1 MAGAL
6 LVGAL
11 AGAVT
16 GVGGA
21 ALMDNDGAQTVA
33 SSPDA
38 PSSLQP
44 VDNSNQTSPPQNAA
58 GSTEAAAARVLPSVV
73 KIYTTGPQGSGSG
86 SGIILTPQGE
96 ILTNNHVVEQAAE
109 GGKLAVSFNDG
120 SSADATIVGRDPL
133 TDLAVIKAED
143 VSGFRPA
150 TMGDSDGLQVG
161 QQVVAVGAPFGLE
174 STVTTGVVSALNRPV
189 TTRGADLDDPATA
202 FPAVQTDAA
211 INPGNSGG
219 PLVDLSGRVV
229 GINSAIK
236 TASSSAGQQSGSIG
250 LGFAIPSA
258 DAIPIVEQL
267 RRGETPTHARI
278 GVSVVDA
285 TDDVG
290 LPSGALV
297 RQVEPGTAGDE
308 AGIEVGQVITRVDDH
323 VIANADS
330 LVATIRSYRPGDTVV
345 LTVAPADS
353 QGTPTGDSQT
363 IAVTLGSDA

>member
-1 MAGAL
+1 MVAAVL
-6 LVGAL
+6 AGAL

-16 GVGGA
+16 GLGGA
-21 ALMDNDGAQTVA
+21 ALLDNDGAQSVEDAAA
-33 SSPDA
+33 S
-38 PSSLQP
+38 SSLQP
-44 VDNSNQTSPPQNAA
+44 VQNSGETPARRNAP
-58 GSTEAAAARVLPSVV
+58 GSTEAAAAQVLPSVV
-73 KIYTTGPQGSGSG
+73 KIYTTGPRGSGSG

-109 GGKLAVSFNDG
+109 GGRLAVSFNDG

-133 TDLAVIKAED
+133 TDLAVIRAED
-143 VSGFRPA
+143 VSGLKPA
-150 TMGDSDGLQVG
+150 MMGDSDGLQVG

-189 TTRGADLDDPATA
+189 ATRGADFDNPATA

-236 TASSSAGQQSGSIG
+236 TASSSAGEQSGSIG

-258 DAIPIVEQL
+258 DAVPIVEQL

-323 VIANADS
+323 VIANSDS

-345 LTVAPADS
+345 LTVARANS
-353 QGTPTGDSQT
+353 QGVPTGDPET
-363 IAVTLGSDA
+363 ISVKLGSDA